1 MEQCSLFSPVLPR
14 FSSAQNTGFRFSLR
28 KIAVF
33 LFLFVVL
40 VGTLIGRVV
49 ASPSLAAHAD
59 TNALP
64 KCDQHVIPVKLSPL
78 GLVTYHVVGWLCYRG
93 SLSQYQLVQ
102 LLVSGATYNH
112 SYWDFP
118 YQPGTYS
125 YVEAMENAGYAV
137 FNYDRLGNGLSDH
150 PLPELL
156 TIEGDAYVL
165 HQIVQDLHAG
175 TVEGHAFPKVLLV
188 GHSLGSAISLDE
200 AETYA
205 DINGVMLTGFLHFV
219 DPLVLP
225 EITTHLLPADLY
237 PQFQGQGLLP
247 GYLTTVSNSR
257 SLLFYYAPNADPQVI
272 ATDEATKDTM
282 TESELASFFTISN
295 SPISLDIRVPVLEAV
310 GQYDNIFCLG
320 TLSCTNSTG
329 VWNYESL
336 YFSPQ
341 AHLQVIV
348 VPNAGHDLNLQ
359 RNASTAWYPQ
369 AIHWIQSTF

>member
-1 MEQCSLFSPVLPR
+1 MEQRSLFSPVLPG
-14 FSSAQNTGFRFSLR
+14 FSGAQNTGFHFSLR
-28 KIAVF
+28 KIVVF
-33 LFLFVVL
+33 LFLFVML
-40 VGTLIGRVV
+40 VSTLIGRFVV
-49 ASPSLAAHAD
+49 SPSLAAHAD

-64 KCDQHVIPVKLSPL
+64 KCNQHVISVKLSPL

-93 SLSQYQLVQ
+93 PLSQYRLVQ
-102 LLVSGATYNH
+102 LLVPGATYNH
-112 SYWDFP
+112 SYWDFS

-137 FNYDRLGNGLSDH
+137 FNYDRLGEGLSDH

-156 TIEGDAYVL
+156 TIEADAYIL
-165 HQIVQDLHAG
+165 HQIVRDLHAG
-175 TVEGHAFPKVLLV
+175 TVEGYAFSKVLLV

-205 DINGVMLTGFLHFV
+205 DVNGVLLTGFLHFV
-219 DPLVLP
+219 DPAALP
-225 EITTHLLPADLY
+225 EITAHLSPADLD
-237 PQFQGQGLLP
+237 PHFQGQGLLP
-247 GYLTTVSNSR
+247 GYLTTVPNSR
-257 SLLFYYAPNADPQVI
+257 SLLFDYVPNTDPQVI

-282 TESELASFFTISN
+282 TDSELASFFTVSN
-295 SPISLDIRVPVLEAV
+295 SPLSLFLRVPVLEVV

-320 TLSCTNSTG
+320 TLSCTNSTR

-348 VPNAGHDLNLQ
+348 VPKAGHDLNLQ
-359 RNASTAWYPQ
+359 LNAPTVWYPQ